1 MFLQVPCIICFLE
14 KYFFLTYFQ
23 VNTENFGNFAEI
35 CNKYQSKVDNCT
47 KTKFC
52 FKQNKSE
59 LFFTSFFVYFLSI
72 PNTFDLS
79 KFLGQKNDYLEILAK
94 KHIFHKCVPV
104 TSGICRIST
113 KIENQKNKLVPSLY
127 GLGESYKHIFFFI
140 LGFFIEIQKIYRE
153 IQSCTSL
160 TRMSL
165 M

>member
-35 CNKYQSKVDNCT
+35 FNKYKLKVDNCT

-52 FKQNKSE
+52 FKQIKVNYFSH
-59 LFFTSFFVYFLSI
+59 LFLYIFFLSQTRLI
-72 PNTFDLS
+72 CPSFWVR
-79 KFLGQKNDYLEILAK
+79 KMIILEILPK

-140 LGFFIEIQKIYRE
+140 LGFLLKFKKIYR
-153 IQSCTSL
+153 
-160 TRMSL
+160 
-165 M
+165 